1 MGARVVTPLL
11 QRPTRSLTQPV
22 DSPPGIG
29 PAPDLDR
36 SISAGQ
42 IRGLVVVL
50 TVLGAFRLL
59 FPGDA
64 PFVNDE
70 ARLIQHAL
78 EANASGRPAAAG
90 LSGTFGTRYGPAPTW
105 FYQLSLAFTSDPTLI
120 VFARTLLVTTLTGL
134 ALVLLARTLPGVSPP
149 FAAFAFLSPY
159 LWLYAR
165 DLWDNSFSVP
175 FVAMALASY
184 AQFCRASALRYL
196 AVSAIFA
203 TLAFLTHLMTLPL
216 ILAIGLHFVIARW
229 RELLASPRLALATG
243 AIVAICLSLS
253 LPYLGELSAGA
264 PRGFDL
270 VPRPVSLAFALDGIR
285 IFTLLGFDYFIG
297 PWLPSGLGV
306 AARAVSALSYAVG
319 LFGLMLCVRA
329 VRPVG
334 GGGGENAGPGG
345 GARQHVGEGERPGAG
360 EGDLVGRQIA
370 AVLLMALVL
379 FVLLVNGLGLGVHPH
394 YYSGVWIVFF
404 CFWWMGMSRL
414 GRMAWARRAFLVQ
427 AFVMGAFVVGV
438 ASWIHVNGG
447 TRTIHYGPALE
458 EQMAVAREL
467 ERRGAGDA
475 PPSIPLGPRLF
486 PHGISVLRTLDRRS
500 RGVDTPAFADPSS
513 ELGVLIVYAD
523 PDGSSAE
530 LAVEELP

>member
-1 MGARVVTPLL
+1 MGARVVTPIL

-22 DSPPGIG
+22 DSPPGIA

-105 FYQLSLAFTSDPTLI
+105 FYQVSLVFTSDPTLI

-134 ALVLLARTLPGVSPP
+134 ALVLLARTLPGVSPL

-184 AQFCRASALRYL
+184 AQFCRASVLRYL
-196 AVSAIFA
+196 AASAVFA
-203 TLAFLTHLMTLPL
+203 TLALLTHLMTLPL

-229 RELLASPRLALATG
+229 RELLASRRLALATG
-243 AIVAICLSLS
+243 AIVAICLALS
-253 LPYLGELSAGA
+253 LPYLGELSTGA
-264 PRGFDL
+264 ARGFDL

-297 PWLPSGLGV
+297 PWLPGGLGV

-329 VRPVG
+329 VRSVRAG
-334 GGGGENAGPGG
+334 EGDGEGASQGGGES
-345 GARQHVGEGERPGAG
+345 ERPGAG
-360 EGDLVGRQIA
+360 EGDLVERQIA

-379 FVLLVNGLGLGVHPH
+379 FVLLVNGMGLGVHPH

-414 GRMAWARRAFLVQ
+414 ARMAWARRAFLVQ

-438 ASWIHVNGG
+438 ASWIHENGG
-447 TRTIHYGPALE
+447 TRTIHYGPTLE
-458 EQMAVAREL
+458 GQMAVAREL

-486 PHGISVLRTLDRRS
+486 PHAVSVLRTLDRRS
-500 RGVDTPAFADPSS
+500 RGVDTPAFATPSS
-513 ELGVLIVYAD
+513 ESGVLIVYAD

-530 LAVEELP
+530 LALEDLP